1 MNDQDI
7 NDLLWLSKEEEMLRN
22 RELFEGQNDEAWRDA
37 LRQAA
42 RDMLAKS
49 NMEGLNSTASA
60 I

>member
-42 RDMLAKS
+42 RDMLAKT
-49 NMEGLNSTASA
+49 NM
-60 I
+60 